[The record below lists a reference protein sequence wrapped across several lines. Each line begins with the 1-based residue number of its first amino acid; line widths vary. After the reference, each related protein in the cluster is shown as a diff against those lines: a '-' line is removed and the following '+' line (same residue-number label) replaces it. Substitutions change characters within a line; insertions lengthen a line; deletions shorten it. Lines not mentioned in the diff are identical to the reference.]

1 MTVIKIS
8 AIKEKS
14 VGMPSRDMF
23 MKHLSVRGLHTLC
36 SVASYFEGEDL
47 SKALDFPGLLKWVR
61 LLCILCD
68 LLNDVGRQGVEFGK
82 KNRVVKDLTGRSIA
96 NLREQRVTVGDFKEN
111 LVAMSHLFVCKCFI
125 E

>member
-1 MTVIKIS
+1 
-8 AIKEKS
+8 
-14 VGMPSRDMF
+14 
-23 MKHLSVRGLHTLC
+23 
-36 SVASYFEGEDL
+36 VASYFEGEDL